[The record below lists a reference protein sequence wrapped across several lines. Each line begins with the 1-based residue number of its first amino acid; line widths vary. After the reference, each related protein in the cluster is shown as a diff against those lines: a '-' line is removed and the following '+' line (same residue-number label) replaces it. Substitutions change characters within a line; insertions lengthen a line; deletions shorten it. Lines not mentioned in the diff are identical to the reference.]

1 MSDMDPHQST
11 DEPRFIFLACSW
23 SPVIFLDLSLVKA
36 ESLLLASETLISCFP
51 SEWYVNYA
59 FNGLKV
65 LFQKVTL
72 AAILLILIVPRLY
85 TFTFQK
91 SYKNVHASLRC

>member
-1 MSDMDPHQST
+1 MSDMDTHQST

-65 LFQKVTL
+65 FISKSSFICYFANTNCTQTL
-72 AAILLILIVPRLY
+72 HFHIPKKL
-85 TFTFQK
+85 QEC
-91 SYKNVHASLRC
+91 SC